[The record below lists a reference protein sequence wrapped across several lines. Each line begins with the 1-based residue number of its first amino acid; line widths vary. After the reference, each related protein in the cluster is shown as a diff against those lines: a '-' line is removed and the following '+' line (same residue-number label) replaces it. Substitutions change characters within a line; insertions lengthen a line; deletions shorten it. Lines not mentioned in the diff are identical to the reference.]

1 MGNKGAE
8 GSEELTMKNVAGKV
22 IVITGASSGIGRET
36 ARQLVAAG
44 AKVALSARRE
54 SRLREIAEE
63 LGTDNVAYLPGDATS
78 LDDMQALVAL
88 AKERF
93 GKVDSIFANA
103 GIMPAGNMSELKVD
117 EWMAEVD
124 VNVKGVLN
132 LIAAAMPQFKE
143 QGYGHV
149 IATSSM
155 AGLQS
160 VPGNA
165 VYCGT
170 KHFVRALLSSLRAES
185 VQEGSRIRT
194 TTVYPGAVNTELL
207 NTVDAGEGKEMAQ
220 KLYDA
225 VAIQPADIARAVVF
239 AVAQPDGVDISD
251 IAVQPLLQP

>member
-1 MGNKGAE
+1 MQ
-8 GSEELTMKNVAGKV
+8 NVEGKV
-22 IVITGASSGIGRET
+22 IVITGASSGIGRES
-36 ARQLVAAG
+36 ARQLVEAG
-44 AKVALSARRE
+44 AKVVLSARRE
-54 SRLREIAEE
+54 ARLAAIADE
-63 LGTDNVAYLPGDATS
+63 LGRDNVAYLASDATK
-78 LDDMQALVAL
+78 LEDMQALVKL
-88 AKERF
+88 AQDRF
-93 GKVDSIFANA
+93 GRVDAVYANA

-117 EWMAEVD
+117 EWMSEVD
-124 VNVKGVLN
+124 INIKGVLN
-132 LIAAAMPQFKE
+132 LIAAAMPAFKE

-185 VQEGSRIRT
+185 VAEGSHIRT
-194 TTVYPGAVNTELL
+194 TTIYPGAVNTELL
-207 NTVDAGEGKEMAQ
+207 NTVDAGEGKDMVT

-239 AVAQPDGVDISD
+239 AVAQPAGVDISD
-251 IAVQPLLQP
+251 LAVQPLMQP

>member
-1 MGNKGAE
+1 M
-8 GSEELTMKNVAGKV
+8 
-22 IVITGASSGIGRET
+22 
-36 ARQLVAAG
+36 
-44 AKVALSARRE
+44 RRPCF
-54 SRLREIAEE
+54 S
-63 LGTDNVAYLPGDATS
+63 V
-78 LDDMQALVAL
+78 
-88 AKERF
+88 KRF
-93 GKVDSIFANA
+93 GGVDAVFANA
-103 GIMPAGNMSELKVD
+103 GIMPAGNMSELKV
-117 EWMAEVD
+117 EGWMAEVD

-132 LIAAAMPQFKE
+132 LIAAAIPTFKE
-143 QGYGHV
+143 RGCGHV

-194 TTVYPGAVNTELL
+194 TCAYPGAVSTELL
-207 NTVDAGEGKEMAQ
+207 STVDEGAGKEMAKQ
-220 KLYDA
+220 LYDA

-251 IAVQPLLQP
+251 IAVQPLLQPQSRRCALAFVSSAGFQSCSWDGSKRLHACDNRLNRLMLHKKRVSRPSKRRNWTLQV

>member
-1 MGNKGAE
+1 MQ
-8 GSEELTMKNVAGKV
+8 NVEGKV

-36 ARQLVAAG
+36 ARQLVEAG
-44 AKVALSARRE
+44 AKVVLSARRE
-54 SRLREIAEE
+54 ERLAAITQE
-63 LGTDNVAYLPGDATS
+63 LGEDSVAYLASDATS
-78 LDDMQALVAL
+78 LEDMQALVAL
-88 AKERF
+88 GKERF
-93 GKVDSIFANA
+93 GKVDAVYANA

-124 VNVKGVLN
+124 VNIKGVLN
-132 LIAAAMPQFKE
+132 LIAAAMPAFKE

-170 KHFVRALLSSLRAES
+170 KHFVRALLASLRAES
-185 VQEGSRIRT
+185 VQEGSHIRT
-194 TTVYPGAVNTELL
+194 TTIYPGAVNTELL
-207 NTVDAGEGKEMAQ
+207 NTVDAGEGKDAAA
-220 KLYDA
+220 KFYDA

-239 AVAQPDGVDISD
+239 AVAQPAGVDISD
-251 IAVQPLLQP
+251 LAVQPLMQP

>member
-1 MGNKGAE
+1 ME
-8 GSEELTMKNVAGKV
+8 NVEGKV

-36 ARQLVAAG
+36 ARQLVEAG
-44 AKVALSARRE
+44 AKVVLSARRE
-54 SRLREIAEE
+54 ERLAAIADE
-63 LGTDNVAYLPGDATS
+63 LGHDSVAYLASDATR
-78 LDDMQALVAL
+78 LEDMQALVGL
-88 AKERF
+88 AQDRF
-93 GKVDSIFANA
+93 GRVDAVYANA

-124 VNVKGVLN
+124 INVKGVLN
-132 LIAAAMPQFKE
+132 LIAAAMPAFKE

-170 KHFVRALLSSLRAES
+170 KHFVRAMLSSLRAES
-185 VQEGSRIRT
+185 VQEGSHIRT
-194 TTVYPGAVNTELL
+194 TTIYPGAVNTELL
-207 NTVDAGEGKEMAQ
+207 NTVDAGAGKDAAALFYE
-220 KLYDA
+220 A

-239 AVAQPDGVDISD
+239 AVAQPAGVDVSD
-251 IAVQPLLQP
+251 IAVQPLMQP